1 VRDRIVRTIAQVL
14 IWTMVAWVGFQ
25 LVIGVGALLQRAEIE
40 DALKGYKL
48 QNQTERM
55 GGR

>member
-1 VRDRIVRTIAQVL
+1 
-14 IWTMVAWVGFQ
+14 MVAWVGFQ